1 MENQTA
7 TGGRQTSEPLQS
19 ALAQLRAQ
27 RSNPALAMPPGSVH
41 DGALLKARDAVRVKR
56 GPAERGESEGVVL
69 GWYSNQPEKVVVS
82 FNDGEVETLPRAA
95 LELIEIEP
103 AA

>member
-7 TGGRQTSEPLQS
+7 TGGRRTSEPLQS

-27 RSNPALAMPPGSVH
+27 RSNPALAMPAGSVH
-41 DGALLKARDAVRVKR
+41 DGALLKARDAVRLKR
-56 GPAERGESEGVVL
+56 CPGAERGESEGVVL
-69 GWYSNQPEKVVVS
+69 GWYSNEPEKVVVS

-95 LELIEIEP
+95 LELIEP